1 MYPLRGAGGT
11 EGFVKVLVLG
21 ALLAVTSST
30 AAAAQD
36 ATAVVADAA
45 RAMGVNGLKGLTF
58 GGSAAFG
65 NFGQSRTISFG
76 LASTAIPNYIRT
88 IDFERPASL
97 ATGETRPPQVRGGP
111 PPEPGTYVQNIT
123 PADAAWA
130 QQLQIW
136 TTPWGFL
143 IGAASHRPT
152 MQAKTVDD
160 IRYRVVSWVPDQ
172 KAPSGASYRLEGF
185 VNDENLLERVNT
197 WVEHPIMGDLLV
209 ETRFV
214 NYQDAGG
221 LKVPAQIRQSQGGME
236 TFVVSINSVRINP
249 DNLGELMTPPP
260 STGRGGPRGGGPGTG
275 ALAPAVASE
284 KLAEGVYRI
293 TGGYVSLAVEFKDY
307 VVVLE
312 AGQNEARGLAV
323 LAETRRLFP
332 KKRIKYV
339 VNTHAHFD
347 HAGGL
352 PPFVAEGITVIA
364 DDNNKYFLLPA
375 LGSPRTLVG
384 DALAKSRKQPVV
396 EGVEKKLVL
405 RDATRTLELHHVEKL
420 EHSDGMLIAYLPKEK
435 ILFTADFPVP
445 VAGQPVNPSTATL
458 IENITRLG
466 LDFDRYVTVHAPSP
480 DRPLTRADLMAP
492 ASR

>member
-1 MYPLRGAGGT
+1 MKA
-11 EGFVKVLVLG
+11 LVLG
-21 ALLAVTSST
+21 ALLAVSWST

-36 ATAVVADAA
+36 AAAVVAEVT
-45 RAMGVNGLKGLTF
+45 RAMGVTGLKAITF
-58 GGSAAFG
+58 SGSAAFG

-76 LASTAIPNYIRT
+76 LASTSIPIYIRT

-97 ATGETRPPQVRGGP
+97 AAGDTRPPQVRGGP
-111 PPEPGTYVQNIT
+111 PPQPGTYLQTIT
-123 PADAAWA
+123 PADTAWA

-143 IGAASHRPT
+143 LGAASHRPT
-152 MQAKTVDD
+152 LQARTVEGV
-160 IRYRVVSWVPDQ
+160 RYRVVSWTPDQ
-172 KAPSGASYRLEGF
+172 KAPSGAAYRLEGF
-185 VNDENLLERVNT
+185 LDDGNVLVKVDT
-197 WVEHPIMGDLLV
+197 WVGHPLMGDMLV
-209 ETRFV
+209 ETRFSA
-214 NYQDAGG
+214 YQDVDG

-236 TFVVSINSVRINP
+236 TFVVIINSVRVNP
-249 DNLGELMTPPP
+249 DNLEELMTPPP
-260 STGRGGPRGGGPGTG
+260 STGRGGPRAGGPGG
-275 ALAPAVASE
+275 AAPAAAVASE

-312 AGQNEARGLAV
+312 AGQNEARGLAI
-323 LAETRRLFP
+323 LNETRRLFP
-332 KKRIKYV
+332 QKRIKYV

-352 PPFVAEGITVIA
+352 PPFVAEGITIIA

-375 LGSPRTLVG
+375 LSEPRTLVG
-384 DALAKSRKQPVV
+384 DALAKSRKKPVI

-405 RDATRTLELHHVEKL
+405 RDATRTLELHHVEML

-445 VAGQPVNPSTATL
+445 VPGQPVNPSTATL

-466 LDFDRYVTVHAPSP
+466 LDFDRYVTVHAPAP
-480 DRPLTRADLMAP
+480 DRPLTRADLMGVVRNPGAE
-492 ASR
+492 R

>member
-1 MYPLRGAGGT
+1 MLAPGGENGAALVTALRVAIVCIPLLC
-11 EGFVKVLVLG
+11 V
-21 ALLAVTSST
+21 
-30 AAAAQD
+30 AARVSAQD
-36 ATAVVADAA
+36 ATAVVAEAT
-45 RAMGVNGLKGLTF
+45 RAMGMTGLKSLTF
-58 GGSAAFG
+58 GGSAASG

-97 ATGETRPPQVRGGP
+97 ATGDTRPPQLRGAP
-111 PPEPGTYVQNIT
+111 PPQPGTYVQNIT
-123 PADAAWA
+123 PADTTWA

-143 IGAASHRPT
+143 RGAASHRPT
-152 MQAKTVDD
+152 LQSKTVDD
-160 IRYRVVSWVPDQ
+160 VRYRVLSWSPDQ

-185 VNDENLLERVNT
+185 INDENLLDRVNT

-209 ETRFV
+209 ETRFA

-221 LKVPAQIRQSQGGME
+221 LKVPSQIRQSQGGME
-236 TFVVSINSVRINP
+236 TFVVSINAVRANP
-249 DNLGELMTPPP
+249 DNLEELMTPPP
-260 STGRGGPRGGGPGTG
+260 APERGG
-275 ALAPAVASE
+275 AAVAPAVASE

-312 AGQNEARGLAV
+312 AGQNEARGLAI
-323 LAETRRLFP
+323 LNETRRLFP
-332 KKRIKYV
+332 QKRIKYV

-352 PPFVAEGITVIA
+352 PPFVAEGIPIIA

-384 DALAKSRKQPVV
+384 DALARSKKKPVV
-396 EGVEKKLVL
+396 EGVEKTLVL
-405 RDATRTLELHHVEKL
+405 RDNTRTLELHHVEKL

-445 VAGQPVNPSTATL
+445 VPGQPVHPSTTTL
-458 IENITRLG
+458 IENVQRLG
-466 LDFDRYVTVHAPSP
+466 LDFERYVTVHAPTP
-480 DRPLTRADLMAP
+480 DRPLTRADLMGAVQN
-492 ASR
+492 ASPPR

>member
-1 MYPLRGAGGT
+1 VRPLR
-11 EGFVKVLVLG
+11 
-21 ALLAVTSST
+21 LAVVCITLLFG
-30 AAAAQD
+30 AASVSAQD
-36 ATAVVADAA
+36 AAAVVAGAT
-45 RAMGVNGLKGLTF
+45 RAMGMTGLKALTF

-76 LASTAIPNYIRT
+76 LASTSIPNYIRT
-88 IDFERPASL
+88 IDFDRPASL
-97 ATGETRPPQVRGGP
+97 ATGDTRPPQVRGAP
-111 PPEPGTYVQNIT
+111 PPQPGRYVQNIT
-123 PADAAWA
+123 PTETAWA

-143 IGAASHRPT
+143 LGAASHRPALQ
-152 MQAKTVDD
+152 MKTVDD
-160 IRYRVVSWVPDQ
+160 VRYRVVSWSPDQ
-172 KAPSGASYRLEGF
+172 KAPSGAPYRLEGF
-185 VNDENLLERVNT
+185 INDENVLERVNT

-209 ETRFV
+209 ETRFSS
-214 NYQDAGG
+214 YQDAGG

-236 TFVVSINSVRINP
+236 TFVVSINSVRANP
-249 DNLGELMTPPP
+249 DNIEELMTPPP
-260 STGRGGPRGGGPGTG
+260 APARGG
-275 ALAPAVASE
+275 APPPAFASE

-323 LAETRRLFP
+323 LNETRRLFP
-332 KKRIKYV
+332 QKRIKYV

-352 PPFVAEGITVIA
+352 PPFVAEGITIIA

-384 DALAKSRKQPVV
+384 DALARSKKKPIV

-405 RDATRTLELHHVEKL
+405 RDNTRTLELHHVEKL

-435 ILFTADFPVP
+435 ILFTADFPLP
-445 VAGQPVNPSTATL
+445 APGQPIDPSTTTL
-458 IENITRLG
+458 IENIERLG
-466 LDFDRYVTVHAPSP
+466 LDFERYVTVHAPSP
-480 DRPLTRADLMAP
+480 DRPLTRADLTGPVQNAGP
-492 ASR
+492 QR

>member
-1 MYPLRGAGGT
+1 
-11 EGFVKVLVLG
+11 VKALLLG
-21 ALLAVTSST
+21 ALLAVVSST

-36 ATAVVADAA
+36 AAAVVAEVT
-45 RAMGVNGLKGLTF
+45 RAMGVTGLKAITF

-76 LASTAIPNYIRT
+76 LASTSIPNYIRT

-97 ATGETRPPQVRGGP
+97 AAGDTRPPQVRGAP
-111 PPEPGTYVQNIT
+111 PPQPGTYLQQIT
-123 PADAAWA
+123 PADTAWA

-143 IGAASHRPT
+143 LGAASHRPT
-152 MQAKTVDD
+152 LQPRTVEG
-160 IRYRVVSWVPDQ
+160 IHYRIVSWTPDQ
-172 KAPSGASYRLEGF
+172 KAPSGAAYRLEGF
-185 VNDENLLERVNT
+185 LDDANVLVKVDT

-209 ETRFV
+209 ETRFSD
-214 NYQDAGG
+214 YQDAGG
-221 LKVPAQIRQSQGGME
+221 LKVPSQIRQRQGGME
-236 TFVVSINSVRINP
+236 TFVVMINSVRINP
-249 DNLGELMTPPP
+249 DNLEELMTPPP
-260 STGRGGPRGGGPGTG
+260 SAGRGGPRAGGPG
-275 ALAPAVASE
+275 AVAPAPAVASE

-312 AGQNEARGLAV
+312 AGQNEARGLAI
-323 LAETRRLFP
+323 LNETRRLFP
-332 KKRIKYV
+332 QKRIKYV

-352 PPFVAEGITVIA
+352 PPFVAEGITIIA

-384 DALAKSRKQPVV
+384 DALAKSRKQPVI

-405 RDATRTLELHHVEKL
+405 RDAMRTLELHHVEQL
-420 EHSDGMLIAYLPKEK
+420 EHSDGMLIAFLPKER

-445 VAGQPVNPSTATL
+445 VPGQPVNPSTATL
-458 IENITRLG
+458 IENVNRLG
-466 LDFDRYVTVHAPSP
+466 LDFDRYVTVHAPTP
-480 DRPLTRADLMAP
+480 DRPLTRADLMGAVRNDG
-492 ASR
+492 AQR

>member
-1 MYPLRGAGGT
+1 VRQLQ
-11 EGFVKVLVLG
+11 LVSICT
-21 ALLAVTSST
+21 ALLAG
-30 AAAAQD
+30 AAIASAQD
-36 ATAVVADAA
+36 ATAVVADVA
-45 RAMGVNGLKGLTF
+45 RAMGMSGLKAITF
-58 GGSAAFG
+58 SGTAAFG

-88 IDFERPASL
+88 IDFEHAASL
-97 ATGETRPPQVRGGP
+97 ATGDTQPPQARGGP
-111 PPEPGTYVQNIT
+111 PPQPGTYLQHIT
-123 PADAAWA
+123 PADTAWA

-152 MQAKTVDD
+152 VQPRTVDD
-160 IRYRVVSWVPDQ
+160 VRYRIVSWTPDQ

-185 VNDENLLERVNT
+185 VTDENVLERVNT

-209 ETRFV
+209 ETRFA

-221 LKVPAQIRQSQGGME
+221 LKVPSQIRQSQGGME

-249 DNLGELMTPPP
+249 DNLEELLTPPP
-260 STGRGGPRGGGPGTG
+260 AAGRGGARAGGPGAG
-275 ALAPAVASE
+275 APAPAVASE

-323 LAETRRLFP
+323 LNETRRLFP
-332 KKRIKYV
+332 QKRIKYV

-352 PPFVAEGITVIA
+352 PPFVAEGITIIA

-384 DALAKSRKQPVV
+384 DALAKSRKQPVI

-405 RDATRTLELHHVEKL
+405 RDATRTLELHHVEQL
-420 EHSDGMLIAYLPKEK
+420 EHSDGMLIAYLPKER

-445 VAGQPVNPSTATL
+445 VPGQPVNPSTATL
-458 IENITRLG
+458 IENVNRLG
-466 LDFDRYVTVHAPSP
+466 LDFDRYVTVHAPVP
-480 DRPLTRADLMAP
+480 DRPLTRADLMGTVRNDGP
-492 ASR
+492 QR